1 MRIRR
6 TLLGIAA
13 VSAVALVSGCAR
25 QPPAPEA
32 LRIGVIN
39 SEKGQFE
46 AFGRPVRDGLT
57 MAADDI
63 NKAGGVGGRPI
74 ELVWEDDG
82 SDPQRSAEAFQKL
95 VDSKVLAIIG
105 PISSDGTI
113 ATAPIAARSGIAQIS
128 PIAPRKGDADAT
140 RNTFLIYPSTVD
152 AARAAIQTAVKRFK
166 GNRIAVLHSEDN
178 AMAAARETAGS
189 LQAEL
194 VAAEK
199 FSMGTRDFASQIKT
213 IVAAKPDVIIYPSFF
228 EEEAIQITTEMQAV
242 ASAQP
247 DIIIIIVGAACI
259 ELLQSDVIS
268 NPALSRS
275 LFVLNEAFG
284 ADLPDQGRMQG
295 FVEQFRQRFS
305 ATPST
310 YAGAAHATMQILS
323 DAISSAG
330 EGVTSARIVETLRA
344 GQYQTAFGNVRFN
357 AQGINSAA
365 GFEVFK
371 VTANKELQLAME

>member
-1 MRIRR
+1 MN
-6 TLLGIAA
+6 
-13 VSAVALVSGCAR
+13 GCAR
-25 QPPAPEA
+25 QPPATEA

-189 LQAEL
+189 LQANL

-242 ASAQP
+242 ASQFP
-247 DIIIIIVGAACI
+247 DIIIIVVGAACI

-295 FVEQFRQRFS
+295 FVQQFRQRFS

-330 EGVTSARIVETLRA
+330 EGVTSARLVETLRA
-344 GQYQTAFGNVRFN
+344 GQYQTAFGDVRFN

-365 GFEVFK
+365 SFEVFK
-371 VTANKELQLAME
+371 VTANKELQLAMD